1 MIVWENDGLMPLEA
15 ATTFGINAKPGSENP
30 IGYFGTGLKY
40 AIAVCL
46 RLGGRFRLFLGD
58 TEYEFYIKD
67 EDFRGKNFQVIRMR
81 KRKGWAKRWSY
92 DRLPFTTEL
101 GKNWEPWMAVRELE
115 SNVRDENG
123 SSFIPEGP
131 WDDEKPGDETWLHEH
146 HVREGRTVIVVECP
160 EMEEAYENL
169 DHIFLSPE
177 KKLLAE
183 IGPLQIYEGSSPY
196 IFYRGL
202 RVTDLGDRPSRLTY
216 NFTLGVTLTED
227 RTSKYPYS
235 DQHRIMEAVMSTT
248 DQDILDTVMD
258 AKEGEHF
265 EAHLPWDQPY
275 VPPSTSYFASLGYR
289 VSKGLGL
296 PKRMKSYYEDATKE
310 DEVDKYLEVRLLR
323 SQIEALIKLLET
335 SYRLDPA
342 DKPEDPDSI
351 IEQLKDALPDDEVL
365 F

>member
-123 SSFIPEGP
+123 ESTTLSSDEMIKEHICGP
-131 WDDEKPGDETWLHEH
+131 D
-146 HVREGRTVIVVECP
+146 RTVIVVECP
-160 EMEEAYENL
+160 EMEDAYENL

-202 RVTDLGDRPSRLTY
+202 RVTDLENRPSRLTY

-235 DQHRIMEAVMSTT
+235 DQHRIMEAVMATT

-289 VSKGLGL
+289 VGKGLGL
-296 PKRMKSYYEDATKE
+296 PKRMKFYYEDATKE

-323 SQIEALIKLLET
+323 SQIEALIKLLE
-335 SYRLDPA
+335 DPA